1 MGPSRAWNTKGRR
14 ASLRAAIFID
24 GGYIQTQLKM
34 HNIEADYGEMS
45 DYLLSPLRAS
55 FPLDLLRCY
64 YYYCA
69 PYMSPEPTEDELKR
83 MENHEKFVAQIQSLG
98 RWAMRLGKLQKRWEG
113 QREVYEQKRVDVLLS
128 VDLVRHAAAG
138 HIQHAILVAGDS
150 DFVPAV
156 EAAKEHGV
164 TLTLWCGHYNTVNKD
179 LIALADEVYLLDWK
193 DFPRLNGP
201 QGQGDE
207 QPSYKRRRRRRGSR
221 GGARAAGEGDTERE
235 QETDNDHKSPG
246 RGERDKDRERGRE
259 SAPQAPHQK
268 RVRIQPHAG
277 GHRALSGSPAKEQQ
291 KASWRERLR
300 RLAGLT

>member
-1 MGPSRAWNTKGRR
+1 M
-14 ASLRAAIFID
+14 RAAIFID

-34 HNIEADYGEMS
+34 HNIEADYGELS
-45 DYLLSPLRAS
+45 DYLLSPLRSS

-83 MENHEKFVAQIQSLG
+83 METHEKFVAQIQSLG

-193 DFPRLNGP
+193 EFPRLNDSGTP
-201 QGQGDE
+201 E
-207 QPSYKRRRRRRGSR
+207 QAARRRRRRRGNR
-221 GGARAAGEGDTERE
+221 GGSSAEARGAGD
-235 QETDNDHKSPG
+235 
-246 RGERDKDRERGRE
+246 GEKDRDREHEKVEGQGR
-259 SAPQAPHQK
+259 SAAPAGQPQAAQAHQK
-268 RVRIQPHAG
+268 RVRIQPHSSS
-277 GHRALSGSPAKEQQ
+277 HRALASGPAKEQQ
-291 KASWRERLR
+291 KASWRDRLR
-300 RLAGLT
+300 RLAGLN

>member
-1 MGPSRAWNTKGRR
+1 M
-14 ASLRAAIFID
+14 RAAIFID

-34 HNIEADYGEMS
+34 HNIEADYGELAE
-45 DYLLSPLRAS
+45 YLLNPLRAS

-83 MENHEKFVAQIQSLG
+83 METHSKFVHEIESLG

-164 TLTLWCGHYNTVNKD
+164 TLTLWCGHASTVNRD
-179 LIALADEVYLLDWK
+179 LVALADEVYLLDWNE
-193 DFPRLNGP
+193 FPRREADGEGEGEAAGSADSPEKKL
-201 QGQGDE
+201 
-207 QPSYKRRRRRRGSR
+207 RRRRRRGRR
-221 GGARAAGEGDTERE
+221 GG
-235 QETDNDHKSPG
+235 G
-246 RGERDKDRERGRE
+246 RGEGSTNAPEVEQRSEPAAHRQRSQRSQVTRSQASGSGGEGQKIVPKTKKKLTWRDKI
-259 SAPQAPHQK
+259 K
-268 RVRIQPHAG
+268 KWAG
-277 GHRALSGSPAKEQQ
+277 QN
-291 KASWRERLR
+291 
-300 RLAGLT
+300 

>member
-1 MGPSRAWNTKGRR
+1 V
-14 ASLRAAIFID
+14 RAAIFID

-34 HNIEADYGEMS
+34 HNIEADYAELA
-45 DYLLSPLRAS
+45 DYLLNPLRAS

-69 PYMSPEPTEDELKR
+69 PYMSAEPTEDELKR
-83 MENHEKFVAQIQSLG
+83 METHTKFVHEIESLG

-164 TLTLWCGHYNTVNKD
+164 TLTLWCGPASTVNRD
-179 LIALADEVYLLDWK
+179 LVALADEVYLLDWN
-193 DFPRLNGP
+193 DFPRRLPDQETADGKMETP
-201 QGQGDE
+201 E
-207 QPSYKRRRRRRGSR
+207 KKMRRRRRRGRR
-221 GGARAAGEGDTERE
+221 GGGRSEGGENAGGMNEAPVEAPRQRTQRTQGNRAQASAEVQKIIPKAKKKLTW
-235 QETDNDHKSPG
+235 
-246 RGERDKDRERGRE
+246 RDKI
-259 SAPQAPHQK
+259 K
-268 RVRIQPHAG
+268 KWAG
-277 GHRALSGSPAKEQQ
+277 QG
-291 KASWRERLR
+291 
-300 RLAGLT
+300 

>member
-1 MGPSRAWNTKGRR
+1 M
-14 ASLRAAIFID
+14 RAAIFID
-24 GGYIQTQLKM
+24 GGYVQTQLKM
-34 HNIEADYGEMS
+34 HNIEPEYSELA
-45 DYLLSPLRAS
+45 DYLLNPLRAS

-83 MENHEKFVAQIQSLG
+83 METHTKFVHEIESLG

-164 TLTLWCGHYNTVNKD
+164 TLTLWCGHASTVNRD
-179 LIALADEVYLLDWK
+179 LVALADEVYLLDWA
-193 DFPRLNGP
+193 DFPRRLPDGESSAGETGEGP
-201 QGQGDE
+201 E
-207 QPSYKRRRRRRGSR
+207 RKLKRRRRR
-221 GGARAAGEGDTERE
+221 GGRRPRTDGAEGTSSTTTSEEPARARPQAKALQRAVASKAEGPKILP
-235 QETDNDHKSPG
+235 KSKKKLTW
-246 RGERDKDRERGRE
+246 RDKI
-259 SAPQAPHQK
+259 K
-268 RVRIQPHAG
+268 KWAG
-277 GHRALSGSPAKEQQ
+277 Q
-291 KASWRERLR
+291 
-300 RLAGLT
+300 T